1 MARESIL
8 SKTEIE
14 IAGDNRVELLLFRV
28 GSKQLYGLNV
38 FKLREILYCPKLTVI
53 PDMHPAV
60 KGVAHIRSYKTIPVI
75 SLHQVLN
82 GEYLKDAPVTLI
94 CEYNRSVVGFLIS
107 DVDKIIHTEWS
118 KIEPPPKG
126 LSDKH
131 YLTAVTY
138 TDDKLVEILD
148 VEQILSEIMP
158 PDLSVSEEL
167 TAESLKEQTGKHT
180 VLIVEDSRTA
190 RRQITSIL
198 EKVGVKC
205 ITANDGAQAYTLLKE
220 MTATGESINDQLL
233 MVISDIEMPHL
244 DGYSLVKKC
253 REHPQLKELYIVLN
267 TSISGEFNRQ
277 KAETVGADKFL
288 AKISGEDLGG
298 IVIEQINNRV

>member
-1 MARESIL
+1 MSNI
-8 SKTEIE
+8 EIE
-14 IAGDNRVELLLFRV
+14 VAGDNRVELLLFQV

-38 FKLREILYCPKLTVI
+38 FKLREILYCPKLTVM

-60 KGVAHIRSYKTIPVI
+60 KGVAHIRTYKTIPVI

-82 GEYLKDAPVTLI
+82 GKYLKEASVTLI

-107 DVDKIIHTEWS
+107 EVDQIIHTEWS
-118 KIEPPPKG
+118 KIEPPPEG

-138 TDDKLVEILD
+138 VNDTLIEILD
-148 VEQILSEIMP
+148 VEQILSEIIP
-158 PDLSVSEEL
+158 PDLSVSDAL
-167 TAESLKEQTGKHT
+167 TPESLQEKAAQHT

-205 ITANDGAQAYTLLKE
+205 ITANDGAQALALLKN
-220 MTATGESINDQLL
+220 MIATNKPINDQLL
-233 MVISDIEMPHL
+233 MMISDIEMPHL

-253 REHPQLKELYIVLN
+253 REHPELKELYIVLN

-277 KAETVGADKFL
+277 KAETVGANKFL
-288 AKISGEDLGG
+288 AKISGEELGS
-298 IVIEQINNRV
+298 IIIERIKNA